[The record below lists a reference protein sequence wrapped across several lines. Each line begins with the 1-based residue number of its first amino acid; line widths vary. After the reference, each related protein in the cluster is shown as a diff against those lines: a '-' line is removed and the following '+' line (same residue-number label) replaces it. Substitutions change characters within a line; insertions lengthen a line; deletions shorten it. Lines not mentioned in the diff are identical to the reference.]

1 MIPSATLLASLSLLS
16 LGVCVLL
23 SVWGLGRSPGR
34 HARQYVESLGGWALA
49 LLPSAVREH
58 LSRNLAQADL
68 DDRWDAQ
75 TWVGLQV
82 LAALAAGSVALI
94 AVAAARPLAA
104 WLAIGLGISV
114 MGAAWLQVQRRRQ
127 DCERRI
133 LKDLPAYLD
142 VLTVC
147 VEAGA
152 TLHMALRIAVEKAAP
167 SAVRRIFDR
176 LLREIRMGRSRV
188 EALNLVAT
196 LYDIEALNSLVAALV
211 QSEGHGMSLGNV
223 LRAQSQQ
230 RATERQL
237 RAEKAA
243 LKAPVKMLGPLVL
256 CVFPCTFIV
265 IAVPVVVRLFG
276 EGR

>member
-1 MIPSATLLASLSLLS
+1 VIASATLLASLSLLS
-16 LGVCVLL
+16 LGACVLI
-23 SVWGLGRSPGR
+23 SVWGMGRSPRR
-34 HARQYVESLGGWALA
+34 HPRQHVEGLGVWALA
-49 LLPSAVREH
+49 LLPAAVRER
-58 LSRNLAQADL
+58 LSRNIAQADL
-68 DDRWDAQ
+68 DDRWDTE

-82 LAALAAGSVALI
+82 LAVLVAGGAALVALAAAKPWVAGLS
-94 AVAAARPLAA
+94 
-104 WLAIGLGISV
+104 IGLGLSV
-114 MGAAWLQVQRRRQ
+114 WGASWLRVRRRRQ

-152 TLHMALRIAVEKAAP
+152 TLHMAVRIAVEKAAP

-176 LLREIRMGRSRV
+176 LLREIRMGRGRV
-188 EALNLVAT
+188 EALNRVAT
-196 LYDIEALNSLVAALV
+196 LYEIEALNSLVAALV
-211 QSEGHGMSLGNV
+211 QSEGHGMSLGTV

-243 LKAPVKMLGPLVL
+243 MKAPVKMLGPLVL
-256 CVFPCTFIV
+256 CIFPCTFIV
-265 IAVPVVVRLFG
+265 IAVPVVVRMFG
-276 EGR
+276 E